1 MALHKRTEGVLRDLW
16 EPVNFAGKMDLAA
29 VEKRLSES
37 GVSVVSSEDLGK
49 AKHVFSHIEWHMTGF
64 LCETDG
70 EPHALSDG
78 YALLWEDAEKIGETK
93 AVPSAFRAYR
103 KKTGL
108 L

>member
-1 MALHKRTEGVLRDLW
+1 
-16 EPVNFAGKMDLAA
+16 
-29 VEKRLSES
+29 
-37 GVSVVSSEDLGK
+37 
-49 AKHVFSHIEWHMTGF
+49 MTGF

-78 YALLWEDAEKIGETK
+78 YALLWEDTEKIGETK